1 MPSFVDE
8 IQVTV
13 FSGDG
18 GAGSTSFRREKYIPR
33 GGPDGGDGGMGGAV
47 IFETRFNL
55 FTLSHLSGKNIFKA
69 ERGENGRGRR
79 MHGKNGEDILIP
91 VPPGTRISDGDS
103 GELLHDFKHKTE
115 GDRWICLCG
124 GKGGLGNW
132 HFKSSR
138 NQSPQYAQKGM
149 PGSSRFLTLE
159 LSLIA
164 NIGLIGL
171 PGAGKSS
178 LINAITAAKS
188 KIGAYPFTTKVPQL
202 GVLIHRNKEVIIADL
217 PGLILGASQGL
228 GLGHQ
233 FLRHIARTESLAI
246 LTDLGEDDPAA
257 AVHILENELRT
268 YDEAM
273 SLKRRIIIGTKTDLD
288 SDGHQLEK
296 LKASFSDDEVYGLS
310 VYSGDGLDDFLD
322 SLIR

>member
-18 GAGSTSFRREKYIPR
+18 GAGSASFRREKYIPR
-33 GGPDGGDGGMGGAV
+33 GGPDGGDGGMGGSV
-47 IFETRFNL
+47 IFETRLNL
-55 FTLSHLSGKNIFKA
+55 FTLSHLSGKTIFKA
-69 ERGENGRGRR
+69 GRGENGRGRR
-79 MHGKNGEDILIP
+79 MHGRNGEDILIH
-91 VPPGTRISDGDS
+91 VPPGTHISDGDS

-115 GDRWICLCG
+115 GDRWICLFG

-132 HFKSSR
+132 HFRSSR
-138 NQSPQYAQKGM
+138 NQSPQYAQKGL
-149 PGSSRFLTLE
+149 PGSSRFLTLD

-171 PGAGKSS
+171 PSAGKSS

-188 KIGAYPFTTKVPQL
+188 KIGAYPFTTKAPQL
-202 GVLIHRNKEVIIADL
+202 GVLIRRNREVIIADL
-217 PGLILGASQGL
+217 PGLILGASKGL
-228 GLGHQ
+228 GMGHR

-257 AVHILENELRT
+257 AVHILDTELRT
-268 YDEAM
+268 YDESM
-273 SLKRRIIIGTKTDLD
+273 SSKRRIIIGTKTDLD
-288 SDGHQLEK
+288 PDGHSFKK
-296 LKASFSDDEVYGLS
+296 LKAAFPDDEVYGIS
-310 VYSGDGLDDFLD
+310 VYSRDGFDDFLD
-322 SLIR
+322 ALIR